1 MPKSNLALPRA
12 KFRTRIILVGRH
24 LWRSFSPASSSAQIP
39 PDQVAQGLVVSK
51 SQTTKDV
58 GLPLSLLQC
67 FMIFSGILFPLVP
80 NQLLP
85 RSSEQSLGPSSL
97 QPSSA
102 TWRHWCSPSL
112 PKEPGSCRASLHLQ
126 PLPIQAVHSPAPL
139 LPSASTLA
147 QQQSTS
153 LKSLSNMN
161 IITGDWGHKFKA
173 GWLKL
178 AFQTRILY
186 HLKADPVLSAAERL

>member
-1 MPKSNLALPRA
+1 MPKSNLALPHA

-58 GLPLSLLQC
+58 RLPLSLLQC
-67 FMIFSGILFPLVP
+67 FMIFSGILFALVP

-97 QPSSA
+97 QWDMKTQMFSQS
-102 TWRHWCSPSL
+102 
-112 PKEPGSCRASLHLQ
+112 PKEPGSCKASLHPQ
-126 PLPIQAVHSPAPL
+126 PLPMQAVHSPAPL
-139 LPSASTLA
+139 LASASTLA

-153 LKSLSNMN
+153 LKSLPNTN
-161 IITGDWGHKFKA
+161 TITGEWGHKFKA
-173 GWLKL
+173 GRLKL
-178 AFQTRILY
+178 AFQNRIVY
-186 HLKADPVLSAAERL
+186 HLKADPVLSAAEHL